1 MVSVVGRCCN
11 LVNTQVPGAPVLRRT
26 GASVH
31 STLTRPAR
39 SEVSLVL
46 TTPGV
51 TPDSAGDRSRA
62 APGPHIISC
71 DRAPGVTAPVVVTRP
86 PPGSPQ
92 VSFRVRCHLVLCSQG
107 SSLRPR
113 HPQTLTLA
121 SQQLIKPQFTIN
133 HKKLCT
139 WYSQI
144 I

>member
-26 GASVH
+26 GAGVH

-51 TPDSAGDRSRA
+51 TAGCDRSRA
-62 APGPHIISC
+62 APVS
-71 DRAPGVTAPVVVTRP
+71 APGIRGLGVREPVSSDSRDGP
-86 PPGSPQ
+86 RAQ
-92 VSFRVRCHLVLCSQG
+92 VSVSGVTSLSVLLSLV
-107 SSLRPR
+107 SSHRPG

-121 SQQLIKPQFTIN
+121 SQQLI
-133 HKKLCT
+133 
-139 WYSQI
+139 
-144 I
+144 

>member
-26 GASVH
+26 GAGVH

-51 TPDSAGDRSRA
+51 TAGCDRSRA
-62 APGPHIISC
+62 APVS
-71 DRAPGVTAPVVVTRP
+71 APGIRGLGVREPVSSDSRDGP
-86 PPGSPQ
+86 RAQ
-92 VSFRVRCHLVLCSQG
+92 VSVSGVTSLSVLLSLV
-107 SSLRPR
+107 SSHRPR

-121 SQQLIKPQFTIN
+121 SQQLI
-133 HKKLCT
+133 
-139 WYSQI
+139 
-144 I
+144 